1 MRWSNLFTIFRREVL
16 DQIRDRR
23 TLFMI
28 FILPILLY
36 PLLGYG
42 IVQVTAAMEKKPRLV
57 VVVGAEHLPQDQPL
71 LNAEGNG
78 FDPKLFDSPHEA
90 SLLLVERESSAGPWG
105 ATENREQAVRTGLV
119 SAVMIIP
126 SDLPAQ
132 FRDKNDVEI
141 PIQYKSVDE
150 PSQITYLRL
159 REVLDRWKRGIVDE
173 RRKKDRLP
181 QGYTQPIQVKGMDVA
196 TEQELGGS
204 VWSRIFPFLLVLMSL
219 TGAFYPAVD
228 LCAGEKERGTMET
241 LLISPATRAEIVL
254 GKFLTVM
261 LASVLT
267 ALLNLVSMGL
277 TGIRMAQLAMGGTS
291 QLAREG
297 GRRAAVAMSISPP
310 TLQSAMWM
318 IVLLIPLAAFF
329 SAICV
334 ALAVLA
340 RSMKEGQY
348 YMTPLYLFCLP
359 LIFLTMMPEIELNL
373 FYSLVPIT
381 GVALLLRALI
391 MGEYHT
397 AARFFLPVM
406 VPTVLY
412 AAVALRWAID
422 QFQREEVLFREAE
435 RFNLGHWLK
444 HLVRDR
450 EPVPTG
456 GQATLC
462 FSLILTSSWF
472 MLVFLAKQGIGAT
485 LAGTAAGQ
493 FLIMFPPLI
502 MAVMLTSSP
511 RRTLRLYWP
520 APRYIALAVVF
531 VVALNPMVN
540 LLRHLVENWFPISS
554 VIRQSLSDMMSQSPS
569 IGASILVFAILP
581 AVCEELAF
589 RGFILSGLEHKR
601 RTRSAIFLSALMF
614 GFLHV
619 LMSLFQQLFN
629 ATLLGVVLGLL
640 AVRSRSLLPGI
651 VFHCLNN
658 AFAITQGAWIGRLE
672 SVGLAAWIYRNPAEG
687 LYHEFWVILSGVVS
701 ALLFFYLWKIDR
713 QGRFASD
720 STGKPAF

>member
-1 MRWSNLFTIFRREVL
+1 MSWSNLYVIFRREVL
-16 DQIRDRR
+16 DQLRDRR

-28 FILPILLY
+28 FVFPIMLY
-36 PLLGYG
+36 PILGYG
-42 IVQVTAAMEKKPRLV
+42 ILQVTAAMEKKPRLV
-57 VVVGAEHLPQDQPL
+57 VVVGAENLPREQHEPL
-71 LNAEGNG
+71 LNSERNG
-78 FDPKLFDSPHEA
+78 FNPKLFDSPQEA
-90 SLLLVERESSAGPWG
+90 SLLIAHCEPGDGPW
-105 ATENREQAVRTGLV
+105 ASPENREQAVRTGLAA
-119 SAVMIIP
+119 AVMVIP
-126 SDLPAQ
+126 ADLPDQ
-132 FRDKNDVEI
+132 FRNKNDVQI
-141 PIQYKSVDE
+141 PIHYKSVDE

-173 RRKKDRLP
+173 RRKQDKLP
-181 QGYTQPIQVKGMDVA
+181 QGYTQPIQVKGVDVA
-196 TEQELGGS
+196 TAQELEGN
-204 VWSRIFPFLLVLMSL
+204 VWSRIFPFLLVIMSL

-254 GKFLTVM
+254 GKFMTVM

-277 TGIRMAQLAMGGTS
+277 TGIQMATGSGLGRMAAET
-291 QLAREG
+291 
-297 GRRAAVAMSISPP
+297 GRRTAAAATISPP
-310 TLQSAMWM
+310 TLQSAFWM
-318 IVLLIPLAAFF
+318 IILLIPLSAFF

-348 YMTPLYLFCLP
+348 YMTPLYLVCLP
-359 LIFLTMMPEIELNL
+359 LILLTLMPEIELNL

-391 MGEYHT
+391 MGDYQT

-406 VPTVLY
+406 VPTVVY

-422 QFQREEVLFREAE
+422 QFEREEVLFREAE
-435 RFNLGHWLK
+435 RFNLAHWLK
-444 HLVRDR
+444 HLIRDR
-450 EPVPTG
+450 QPMPTG

-462 FSLILTSSWF
+462 FALILTASWF
-472 MLVFLAKQGIGAT
+472 SLLFMARRGIGAT
-485 LAGTAAGQ
+485 IAGAAAGQ
-493 FLIMFPPLI
+493 FLILLPPLI

-520 APRYIALAVVF
+520 APRYLALAAGF
-531 VVALNPMVN
+531 VLALNPMVN
-540 LLRHLVENWFPISS
+540 ELRHLVEYWFPISS
-554 VIRQSLSDMMSQSPS
+554 VIKQSLSEMMSQIPS
-569 IGASILVFAILP
+569 IWVAVGVLALLP
-581 AVCEELAF
+581 AICEELAF
-589 RGFILSGLEHKR
+589 RGFILSGLEYHR
-601 RTRSAIFLSALMF
+601 RTRSAILLSALMF

-651 VFHCLNN
+651 VFHFLNN
-658 AFAITQGAWIGRLE
+658 ALAITQASWLPYLE
-672 SVGLAAWIYRNPAEG
+672 SAGVASWLYRTPAEG
-687 LYHEFWVILSGVVS
+687 LYHGVWVAFSGLVS
-701 ALLFFYLWKIDR
+701 ALLFLYLWKVDR
-713 QGRFASD
+713 QSRSASD
-720 STGKPAF
+720 REFQPAF

>member
-1 MRWSNLFTIFRREVL
+1 
-16 DQIRDRR
+16 
-23 TLFMI
+23 
-28 FILPILLY
+28 
-36 PLLGYG
+36 
-42 IVQVTAAMEKKPRLV
+42 
-57 VVVGAEHLPQDQPL
+57 
-71 LNAEGNG
+71 
-78 FDPKLFDSPHEA
+78 
-90 SLLLVERESSAGPWG
+90 
-105 ATENREQAVRTGLV
+105 
-119 SAVMIIP
+119 
-126 SDLPAQ
+126 
-132 FRDKNDVEI
+132 
-141 PIQYKSVDE
+141 
-150 PSQITYLRL
+150 
-159 REVLDRWKRGIVDE
+159 
-173 RRKKDRLP
+173 
-181 QGYTQPIQVKGMDVA
+181 
-196 TEQELGGS
+196 
-204 VWSRIFPFLLVLMSL
+204 
-219 TGAFYPAVD
+219 
-228 LCAGEKERGTMET
+228 
-241 LLISPATRAEIVL
+241 
-254 GKFLTVM
+254 
-261 LASVLT
+261 
-267 ALLNLVSMGL
+267 
-277 TGIRMAQLAMGGTS
+277 
-291 QLAREG
+291 
-297 GRRAAVAMSISPP
+297 
-310 TLQSAMWM
+310 
-318 IVLLIPLAAFF
+318 
-329 SAICV
+329 
-334 ALAVLA
+334 
-340 RSMKEGQY
+340 MKEGQY

-373 FYSLVPIT
+373 FYSLVPVT

-391 MGEYHT
+391 MGEYQT

-472 MLVFLAKQGIGAT
+472 LLVSMARQGAGAT
-485 LAGTAAGQ
+485 LAGVAAGQ

-540 LLRHLVENWFPISS
+540 LLRHLVEHWFPISS
-554 VIRQSLSDMMSQSPS
+554 VIKQSLGEMMSQSPGL
-569 IGASILVFAILP
+569 GASILVFAILP
-581 AVCEELAF
+581 AFCEELAF

-619 LMSLFQQLFN
+619 LMSLCQQLFN

-640 AVRSRSLLPGI
+640 AVRSRSLVPGI
-651 VFHCLNN
+651 IFHGLNN
-658 AFAITQGAWIGRLE
+658 AFAITQGPWISHLE
-672 SVGLAAWIYRNPAEG
+672 SAGLAAWIYRNPAEG
-687 LYHEFWVILSGVVS
+687 LYHEFWVILSGVAS

-720 STGKPAF
+720 LIGKSAV

>member
-1 MRWSNLFTIFRREVL
+1 MRWSNLYVIFRREVL

-28 FILPILLY
+28 FVFPILLY

-42 IVQVTAAMEKKPRLV
+42 ILQVTAAMEKKPRLV
-57 VVVGAEHLPQDQPL
+57 VVVGAEHLPKDQPL

-78 FDPKLFDSPHEA
+78 FDRGLFDSPQEA
-90 SLLLVERESSAGPWG
+90 GLLLVQREPGDGPWG
-105 ATENREQAVRTGLV
+105 NPEVREQAVRAGQAE
-119 SAVMIIP
+119 AVMVIP
-126 SDLPAQ
+126 ADLPEQ
-132 FRDKNDVEI
+132 FREKHDVEI
-141 PIQYKSVDE
+141 PIHYKSVDE

-173 RRKKDRLP
+173 RRKQDKLP
-181 QGYTQPIQVKGMDVA
+181 QGYTQPIQIKGVDVA
-196 TEQELGGS
+196 TAQELGGS

-241 LLISPATRAEIVL
+241 LLISPATRAEIVV

-267 ALLNLVSMGL
+267 AILNLVSMGL
-277 TGIRMAQLAMGGTS
+277 TGIQMAQRAGSVTMET
-291 QLAREG
+291 
-297 GRRAAVAMSISPP
+297 GRRAAAAVAISPP
-310 TLQSAMWM
+310 TPLSALWM
-318 IVLLIPLAAFF
+318 IILLIPLAAFF

-348 YMTPLYLFCLP
+348 YMTPLYLICLP

-391 MGEYHT
+391 MGDYQT
-397 AARFFLPVM
+397 AVRYFLPVM
-406 VPTVLY
+406 IPTVLY

-422 QFQREEVLFREAE
+422 QFQREEVLFRESE
-435 RFNLGHWLK
+435 RVNLAHWMR

-450 EPVPTG
+450 QPIPTG
-456 GQATLC
+456 AQATLC
-462 FSLILTSSWF
+462 FALILTTSWF
-472 MLVFLAKQGIGAT
+472 LLQYMAMKGIGAS
-485 LAGTAAGQ
+485 LAAVAAGQ
-493 FLIMFPPLI
+493 FMVLIPPLV

-520 APRYIALAVVF
+520 APRYLVLAAAF
-531 VVALNPMVN
+531 VVALNPLVN
-540 LLRHLVENWFPISS
+540 QLRHLVEQWFPISS
-554 VIRQSLSDMMSQSPS
+554 LIKESLGQVMSQAPS
-569 IGASILVFAILP
+569 LWVAIGVFAVVP
-581 AVCEELAF
+581 AICEEVAF
-589 RGFILSGLEHKR
+589 RGFILSGLEHRR
-601 RTRSAIFLSALMF
+601 RTRSAILLSALMF

-629 ATLLGVVLGLL
+629 ATLLGIVLGLL

-651 VFHCLNN
+651 VFHFLNN
-658 AFAITQGAWIGRLE
+658 AMAIAQASWIGALE
-672 SVGLAAWIYRNPAEG
+672 SAGLASWLYRNPAEG
-687 LYHEFWVILSGVVS
+687 LYHGIWVALSGVVS
-701 ALLFFYLWKIDR
+701 ALLFIYLWKVDR
-713 QGRFASD
+713 TDRADDPGAAPAS
-720 STGKPAF
+720 